1 MKDNKQQIYRKINSN
16 LAELLNSKS
25 LEIYRIMEFQMGIN
39 NTDELNQYEVKNDSY
54 IAEDLIILSKL
65 LTGDESKALTLAMSI
80 TLVEHFLRVH
90 HDVQDGNT
98 ESYSG
103 IPSVWWKWGPAHAI
117 NTGDGLHALARLSL
131 LEMDLNKIS
140 SEDINFSVNLLDK
153 AIMSLCE
160 AEFMEINLQD
170 KILFTPEECL
180 NISYKKG
187 APLYGCTFAFS
198 SLTVKDHDK
207 DIHEKFFKLGS
218 YIGAINYINNDYKA
232 IMDEKERNPENLG
245 RILTKKKNLLLANAI
260 KSGDPK
266 TKREIG
272 EMYMKRILTP
282 DDIERLRKIIISTSA
297 IEETNKSIEDFTT
310 KSLEILE
317 PLNIN
322 IKTKDYVKILL
333 DNLSNEKH

>member
-16 LAELLNSKS
+16 LSELLNSKS
-25 LEIYRIMEFQMGIN
+25 LELYRIMEFQMGIN

-131 LEMDLNKIS
+131 LEMDLTKIS

-198 SLTVKDHDK
+198 SLTVKNHDK

-333 DNLSNEKH
+333 ENLSNEKH

>member
-25 LEIYRIMEFQMGIN
+25 LELYRIMEFQMGIN

-322 IKTKDYVKILL
+322 IETKDYVKILL

>member
-198 SLTVKDHDK
+198 SLTVKNHDK

-333 DNLSNEKH
+333 ENLSNEKH

>member
-25 LEIYRIMEFQMGIN
+25 LELYRIMEFQMGIN

-131 LEMDLNKIS
+131 LELDLNKIS

-218 YIGAINYINNDYKA
+218 YIGAINYIYNDYKT
-232 IMDEKERNPENLG
+232 IMDENERNPENLG

-282 DDIERLRKIIISTSA
+282 DDIERLRKIIINTSA
-297 IEETNKSIEDFTT
+297 IEETNKSIHDFTK

-322 IKTKDYVKILL
+322 IETKDYVKILL

>member
-1 MKDNKQQIYRKINSN
+1 MKDNKKQIYQKINSN
-16 LAELLNSKS
+16 LANLLNSKS
-25 LEIYRIMEFQMGIN
+25 LELYRIMEFQMGIN

-207 DIHEKFFKLGS
+207 DIHENFFKLGS
-218 YIGAINYINNDYKA
+218 YIGAINYIYNDYKA
-232 IMDEKERNPENLG
+232 IMDENERNPENLG

-297 IEETNKSIEDFTT
+297 IEETNKSIHDFTN

-322 IKTKDYVKILL
+322 IETKDYVKILL

>member
-1 MKDNKQQIYRKINSN
+1 MKDNKKQIYQKINSN
-16 LAELLNSKS
+16 LANLLNSKS
-25 LEIYRIMEFQMGIN
+25 LELYRIMEFQLGIN

-131 LEMDLNKIS
+131 LEMDLTKIS

-198 SLTVKDHDK
+198 SLTVKNHDK

-333 DNLSNEKH
+333 ENLSNEKH

>member
-25 LEIYRIMEFQMGIN
+25 LELYRIMEFQMGIN

-80 TLVEHFLRVH
+80 TLVDHFLRVH

-198 SLTVKDHDK
+198 SLTVKNHDK

-282 DDIERLRKIIISTSA
+282 DDIERLRKIIIRTSA

-322 IKTKDYVKILL
+322 IETKDYVKILL

>member
-16 LAELLNSKS
+16 LSELLNSKS
-25 LEIYRIMEFQMGIN
+25 LELYRIMEFQMGIN

-54 IAEDLIILSKL
+54 IAEDLIVLSKL

-80 TLVEHFLRVH
+80 TLVEHFIRVH

-98 ESYSG
+98 ESNSG

-131 LEMDLNKIS
+131 LDMDLTKIS

-232 IMDEKERNPENLG
+232 IMDENERNPENIG

-322 IKTKDYVKILL
+322 IETKDYVKILL

>member
-1 MKDNKQQIYRKINSN
+1 
-16 LAELLNSKS
+16 
-25 LEIYRIMEFQMGIN
+25 
-39 NTDELNQYEVKNDSY
+39 
-54 IAEDLIILSKL
+54 
-65 LTGDESKALTLAMSI
+65 MSI
-80 TLVEHFLRVH
+80 TLVEHFIRVH

-98 ESYSG
+98 ESNSG
-103 IPSVWWKWGPAHAI
+103 IPSVWWIWGPAHAI

-232 IMDEKERNPENLG
+232 IMDENERNPENLG

-333 DNLSNEKH
+333 ENLSNEKH

>member
-1 MKDNKQQIYRKINSN
+1 MKNNKQQIYQKINSN

-25 LEIYRIMEFQMGIN
+25 LELYRIMEFQMGIS

-54 IAEDLIILSKL
+54 IAEDLIVLSKL

-80 TLVEHFLRVH
+80 TLVEHFIRVH

-98 ESYSG
+98 ESNPG

-131 LEMDLNKIS
+131 LEMDLTKIS

-207 DIHEKFFKLGS
+207 DIHENFFKLGS
-218 YIGAINYINNDYKA
+218 YIGAINYIYNDYKA
-232 IMDEKERNPENLG
+232 IMDENERNPENLG

-333 DNLSNEKH
+333 ENLSNEKH

>member
-1 MKDNKQQIYRKINSN
+1 MKDNKKQIYQKINSN
-16 LAELLNSKS
+16 LANLLNSKS
-25 LEIYRIMEFQMGIN
+25 LELYRIMEFQMGIN

-98 ESYSG
+98 ESNSG

-131 LEMDLNKIS
+131 LEMDLTKIS

-198 SLTVKDHDK
+198 SLTVKNHDK

-266 TKREIG
+266 IKREIG

-333 DNLSNEKH
+333 ENLSNEKH

>member
-1 MKDNKQQIYRKINSN
+1 MKDNKQQIYQKINSN
-16 LAELLNSKS
+16 LAKLLNSKS
-25 LEIYRIMEFQMGIN
+25 LELYRIMEFQMGISN
-39 NTDELNQYEVKNDSY
+39 KDELNQYEVKNDSY

-65 LTGDESKALTLAMSI
+65 LTGDESKALTLAVSI

-98 ESYSG
+98 ESNSG

-140 SEDINFSVNLLDK
+140 SEDINFSINLIDK

-198 SLTVKDHDK
+198 SLTVKEHDK

-232 IMDEKERNPENLG
+232 IMDEKKRNPENLG

-297 IEETNKSIEDFTT
+297 IEETNKSIHDFTT

-322 IKTKDYVKILL
+322 IETKDYVKILL
-333 DNLSNEKH
+333 ENLSNEKH